1 MVMNLNNIDCLEKIK
16 ELNDKSVDCVVSD
29 PPYGLSFMGKDWD
42 KVLPNIEVFKECYRV
57 LKPGSFAFIMC
68 APLS

>member
-1 MVMNLNNIDCLEKIK
+1 MNLNNIDCLEKIK